1 MHLILRSCRRRW
13 YSNRRVNQERRIHRN
28 EHKRTSLRKDRE
40 ELQED
45 NRDPW
50 QQVPVMDRLKV
61 GGKIPIK
68 TIKDEIS
75 VINTFLDI

>member
-1 MHLILRSCRRRW
+1 MRSCRRRW

-28 EHKRTSLRKDRE
+28 EHKRTSLRKDRG